1 MLKIPETTIL
11 RLSLYLREAR
21 RLEDMKTD
29 FVSSRRISKEL
40 GFSDAQIRRDL
51 NYFGQFG
58 RSGKGYDVSRLKKV
72 ISGILGVSKRKWSVA
87 LVGVGNLGSAL
98 LSYKGFKEQGF
109 MIKAAFDK
117 LPDRINKTIAGLRI
131 LSAEKIVETLK
142 RERIKIGIIA
152 VPSDDAQKV
161 ADMLIRGGVKGILN
175 FAPAKI
181 QVPQENKIIVR
192 NVDLST
198 ELEVLSYFLSQR
210 ASQKSFSP

>member
-1 MLKIPETTIL
+1 MTKLKIPETTIL

-21 RLEDMKTD
+21 KLEDMGMD
-29 FVSSRRISKEL
+29 FVSSHRLSKEL

-58 RSGKGYDVSRLKKV
+58 ISGKGYNVSRLKGV
-72 ISGILGVSKRKWSVA
+72 ISNILGIGKKKWSVA

-98 LSYKGFKEQGF
+98 LSYRGFKEQGF

-117 LPDRINKTIAGLRI
+117 SADKINKTIAGLRI
-131 LSAEKIVETLK
+131 LSADKIIGTLK
-142 RERIKIGIIA
+142 KNRIKIGIVA
-152 VPSDDAQKV
+152 VPSDEAQTV
-161 ADMLIRGGVKGILN
+161 AGRLIRGGVKAILN

-181 QVPQENKIIVR
+181 QVPAGRIVR

-198 ELEVLSYFLSQR
+198 ELEVLSYFLSQKY
-210 ASQKSFSP
+210 AHNSLH